1 MTRYVLP
8 FAAFC
13 ELVALVS
20 GVASLSLVAGGAFL
34 VYFLFRLPRLGGYAR
49 YLMLT
54 AVTVIAGLL
63 AGGRLSGPELGEA
76 ATAAAFYGTFLGS
89 LGTMQCLVRRFELL
103 RRAHDV
109 LLAGRP
115 IWLYPKYVLTSC
127 TIASVLSFGVMSL
140 LCGSLPETLRQRD
153 ISGQARTRWLRSILT
168 STLRGF
174 ALVPLIAPTSVAVA
188 IITREVPSLGWAQML
203 PFTLV
208 AALVFVAVG
217 WVTEHRRFTAVS
229 AQRTEL
235 GDWPAGTAQ
244 LLAVVGAVFG
254 GITLLA
260 TLTPLNVSRA
270 AMLCVPGITFLYM
283 SLQDGSLAGAS
294 TQMINSVTGLSNE
307 ICIFAASA
315 ALGVTLSAQVPPEL
329 LSQLLEGQ
337 ASLLMLMA
345 GGLLILPLFACAGIA
360 PITVL
365 SFLAGVL
372 GELAVS
378 GADPLLLAVAL
389 AIGFSLAMMLSPFG
403 PSVMLLSRFAGM
415 SRWVVAFGWNGR
427 FALVSIPLMLVLMWV
442 FQYWTMA

>member
-229 AQRTEL
+229 PQRTEL